1 MKKIMTV
8 LIILALLAACG
19 CGEDE
24 PAADASAQAGQA
36 GETEPAATQA
46 EQPADSSAQST
57 DASAHS
63 PATYKQISQDEAKRM
78 MELDD
83 GHVVVDVRRPDE
95 YAQGHIPGAI
105 LIPNEHIINTPPS
118 QLPDPEQIILIYC
131 RTGRR
136 SKEASQKLADMGYTN
151 VYEFGGIYDWTGEV
165 VMDEPSEEPAP
176 SATHSDPAGGASQHE
191 ESAASAAY
199 SDPAGGASQPEDPAP
214 SAAYSDPAGAS
225 QPEEPA
231 MPASSDPA
239 PEDRKMTLM
248 INGEQFSVKWED
260 NESVEALGELCPL
273 TVEMSMYGGFEQ
285 VGPLGTSLPR
295 SDSQT
300 TTSAGDICL
309 YSGNQIVIFYGSNSW
324 AYTRLGHID
333 ADAGRL
339 AAVLGNGNVTIEI
352 GK

>member
-1 MKKIMTV
+1 MTV

-19 CGEDE
+19 CGGDE
-24 PAADASAQAGQA
+24 PAADASAQAGSS
-36 GETEPAATQA
+36 GETGPAAAQA
-46 EQPADSSAQST
+46 EQLTGERGSTGEAGSASASDASAQTEPPADTPAPDASSGQST
-57 DASAHS
+57 DALAHS

-83 GHVVVDVRRPDE
+83 GHIVVDVRRPDE

-165 VMDEPSEEPAP
+165 VTDEPSEEPSAP
-176 SATHSDPAGGASQHE
+176 AAHSEPAGGASQ
-191 ESAASAAY
+191 S
-199 SDPAGGASQPEDPAP
+199 EDPA
-214 SAAYSDPAGAS
+214 A
-225 QPEEPA
+225 
-231 MPASSDPA
+231 PASSNPA
-239 PEDRKMTLM
+239 TEDRKMTLM
-248 INGEQFSVKWED
+248 INGEQFSVEWED
-260 NESVEALGELCPL
+260 NESVDALGELCPL

-300 TTSAGDICL
+300 TTAAGDICL

-339 AAVLGNGNVTIEI
+339 AAVLGSGNVTIEI